1 MPQAYSAGLQ
11 SFLGAGNPRPLGRR
25 GSASAERVLLVLR
38 YGASALCPLFPCYNG
53 AMRKPQA
60 RRSSRQGTS
69 AGGYWT
75 GAHTTHRLR
84 FHLVWVPKYRRRVL
98 EKAVAER
105 LTELLHQA
113 CEVKAWGLVEL
124 NVQPDHV
131 HLLLQVTPCDC
142 IADVMHTLKGGTARV
157 LRAEFPD
164 LEEFLWG
171 ESFWAD
177 GYFAETVGQ
186 QEEARVRDYIRH
198 QRTGP
203 VPPQKAHYKRK
214 RQP

>member
-1 MPQAYSAGLQ
+1 MRKRSA
-11 SFLGAGNPRPLGRR
+11 PRPAGHAPDTSP
-25 GSASAERVLLVLR
+25 GS
-38 YGASALCPLFPCYNG
+38 
-53 AMRKPQA
+53 
-60 RRSSRQGTS
+60 
-69 AGGYWT
+69 GYWT

-98 EKAVAER
+98 DAPVAAR
-105 LTELLHQA
+105 LTGLLRQA

-142 IADVMHTLKGGTARV
+142 IADVMQSLKGGTSRV
-157 LRAEFPD
+157 LRVEFPH

-186 QEEARVRDYIRH
+186 QEEAVVRAYIRS
-198 QRTGP
+198 QRGAG
-203 VPPQKAHYKRK
+203 QKPRYKQHRG
-214 RQP
+214 